1 MSDFTYESPFAKRW
15 ASKEMLALFSD
26 QTKFKTW
33 RKLWIALARSE
44 KNLGLPI
51 TDEQIEELI
60 AAQDT
65 LNLEDAERREK
76 EVRHDVMAHIYA
88 YGLQCPKAR
97 GIIHLGATSCFV
109 TDNTDILL
117 MREGLLLLRKKL
129 MAALAALAQFAEKF
143 KSMPQLGFTHF
154 QPAQLTTVGKRA
166 TLWMAD
172 LLKDIDEVDFRLSRL
187 RLRGLKGT
195 TGSQASFLELFEGD
209 HEKVCKL
216 EQLVAE
222 EMGLP
227 AVEAV
232 TGQTYSR
239 KIDSQMLATLS
250 GIGQSA
256 SKFAT
261 DLRLLQS
268 LKELEEPFERSQIGS
283 SAMPYKRNPMRSERI
298 CGLARFLIN
307 NVQNAAHTASVQWL
321 ERTLDDSSN
330 RRLSI
335 AEGFLAADAILEL
348 YVNIASGLVVY
359 PKVIAAR
366 VAGELPFMATEN
378 ILMDAVRNGGDRQ
391 ELHER
396 IREHAMAAGRRVK
409 EEGLENDLLQRIA
422 RDPAFGLSEEELLES
437 VNPSKYI
444 GRCVEQVEAFLE
456 EQVAPVLSAYTE
468 YAEYQAELKV

>member
-1 MSDFTYESPFAKRW
+1 M
-15 ASKEMLALFSD
+15 
-26 QTKFKTW
+26 
-33 RKLWIALARSE
+33 
-44 KNLGLPI
+44 
-51 TDEQIEELI
+51 
-60 AAQDT
+60 
-65 LNLEDAERREK
+65 
-76 EVRHDVMAHIYA
+76 
-88 YGLQCPKAR
+88 
-97 GIIHLGATSCFV
+97 
-109 TDNTDILL
+109 
-117 MREGLLLLRKKL
+117 
-129 MAALAALAQFAEKF
+129 
-143 KSMPQLGFTHF
+143 
-154 QPAQLTTVGKRA
+154 
-166 TLWMAD
+166 
-172 LLKDIDEVDFRLSRL
+172 
-187 RLRGLKGT
+187 GLKGT
-195 TGSQASFLELFEGD
+195 TDSQASFLETFEATTKG
-209 HEKVCKL
+209 CKL

-456 EQVAPVLSAYTE
+456 EQVAPVLSMYTE